1 MKKILLF
8 FVSLFSAGLVSAQ
21 QIGNGYA
28 QTINSFNSVLN
39 TGIYDSDKAQINYPY
54 EVPHWPWKY
63 LFVMRHNNLGLNYQ
77 FQISSTFEHNDRVF
91 FRKLCHLNTDTIY
104 NNEWYEFATR
114 WMNTFTGQQNFQENL
129 YISRGKGITFG
140 HETDTDRSLQISYI
154 GDDQRGDSYINYS
167 QHLFFVN
174 GNKNNGY
181 PVVVF
186 KDSGDIGIGT
196 LDPRNKLDVNGT
208 IRAKEI
214 KVESNWADFVFR
226 KGYKLP
232 ALEEV
237 KKHIEEKGTL
247 PGVPNESDV
256 KVNGVNL
263 GEVNALLLQKIEELT
278 LYTIEQ
284 QDIIENMKN
293 EIDELKHQFNSL
305 KYREIDMPE
314 FK

>member
-1 MKKILLF
+1 MKNILLILI
-8 FVSLFSAGLVSAQ
+8 SLFSVELAFTQ
-21 QIGNGYA
+21 QIGGGYA
-28 QTINSFNSVLN
+28 QTINSFNNILN
-39 TGIYDSDKAQINYPY
+39 TGVYDSDKAQVNYPY
-54 EVPHWPWKY
+54 EVPQWPWKY

-129 YISRGKGITFG
+129 YISRGKAITFG
-140 HETDTDRSLQISYI
+140 HETDTDRGLRISYI

-174 GNKNNGY
+174 GNKNGGY
-181 PVVVF
+181 PTIIF

-196 LDPRNKLDVNGT
+196 LDPQNKLDVNGT

-214 KVESNWADFVFR
+214 KVESDWPDFVF
-226 KGYKLP
+226 KKDYKLLT
-232 ALEEV
+232 LEEV
-237 KKHIEEKGTL
+237 KRHIDEKGIL
-247 PGVPNESDV
+247 PGVPSESDV
-256 KVNGVNL
+256 KANGVNL

-278 LYTIEQ
+278 LYVIKQ
-284 QDIIENMKN
+284 QEIIEEMQV
-293 EIDELKHQFNSL
+293 EIEKI
-305 KYREIDMPE
+305 K
-314 FK
+314 K

>member
-1 MKKILLF
+1 MKNILLILI
-8 FVSLFSAGLVSAQ
+8 SLFSVELAFTQ
-21 QIGNGYA
+21 QIGGGYA
-28 QTINSFNSVLN
+28 QTINSFNNILN
-39 TGIYDSDKAQINYPY
+39 TGIYDSDKAQVNYPY
-54 EVPHWPWKY
+54 EVPQWPWKY

-129 YISRGKGITFG
+129 YISRGKAITFG
-140 HETDTDRSLQISYI
+140 HETDTDRGLRISYI

-174 GNKNNGY
+174 GNKNGGY
-181 PVVVF
+181 PTIIF

-196 LDPRNKLDVNGT
+196 LDPQNKLDVNGT

-214 KVESNWADFVFR
+214 KVESDWPDFVF
-226 KGYKLP
+226 KKDYKLLT
-232 ALEEV
+232 LEEV
-237 KKHIEEKGTL
+237 KRHIDEKGIL
-247 PGVPNESDV
+247 PGVPSESDV
-256 KVNGVNL
+256 KANGVNL

-278 LYTIEQ
+278 LYVIKQ
-284 QDIIENMKN
+284 QEIIEEMQV
-293 EIDELKHQFNSL
+293 EIEKI
-305 KYREIDMPE
+305 K
-314 FK
+314 K